1 MVLSKGAPEVLK
13 SYMKNYPADYDE
25 TYLRYTKNG
34 ARVLAMAYKVVSKM
48 GKEAQLAYKREEAE
62 TELNFCGFIVAECP
76 LKPDTKQLIN
86 ELQQASHETK
96 MITGDN
102 ALTAAF
108 IGQELN
114 FGNGRS
120 LFATEASSQNK
131 ITWYDIDDKFVKT
144 TNSADEVEEL
154 ASESMLCINGDVL
167 EKVIHFP
174 EAAPFVRHMDIFSR
188 TSPA

>member
-1 MVLSKGAPEVLK
+1 M
-13 SYMKNYPADYDE
+13 
-25 TYLRYTKNG
+25 
-34 ARVLAMAYKVVSKM
+34 
-48 GKEAQLAYKREEAE
+48 
-62 TELNFCGFIVAECP
+62 AECP
-76 LKPDTKQLIN
+76 LKPDTKALIL
-86 ELQQASHETK
+86 ELQEASHETK

-120 LFATEASSQNK
+120 LFAHDASGTSK

-144 TNSADEVEEL
+144 TQSADEVEEL
-154 ASESMLCINGDVL
+154 AESSMLCINGDVL
-167 EKVIHFP
+167 DKVIRFP
-174 EAAPFVRHMDIFSR
+174 QAAPTMRHVDIFSR